1 MWKDILEKFDK
12 YPSQQKIIRKMLELG
27 LKVDEDKKIYCKDV
41 EINISSL
48 AKSVDTDRRV
58 VTSTIENILK
68 DDILKNIFTNIYPSG
83 ALLTNLSDTLC
94 LGVIEIEGE
103 ANKPGILSKVT
114 ELLAYEKIS
123 IRQAYASDPEI
134 DLTPHL
140 TIITDKPVNGDLI
153 QLLLKIEG
161 VSKVSLY

>member
-83 ALLTNLSDTLC
+83 ALLTNLSDTWG

-103 ANKPGILSKVT
+103 ANKPRILSKVT

>member
-83 ALLTNLSDTLC
+83 VLLTNLSDTLG

>member
-68 DDILKNIFTNIYPSG
+68 DDILKNIFTNIYSSG
-83 ALLTNLSDTLC
+83 ALLTNLSDTLG

>member
-83 ALLTNLSDTLC
+83 AFLTNLSDTLG

>member
-58 VTSTIENILK
+58 VTSTIGNILK

-83 ALLTNLSDTLC
+83 ALLTNLSDTLG